1 MEVEARC
8 YLWEAL
14 LQPPLA
20 SRHNPLSL
28 MNTNHLHRPDKT
40 RHLQWL
46 VR

>member
-14 LQPPLA
+14 LQPPL
-20 SRHNPLSL
+20 SRQHNPLSL